1 MAKRVSPHPLSPIV
15 TLSRTAQAPSPPPR
29 RPQPPVA
36 ASAAAPAPLPLPL
49 PRPWDPCSPTRLL
62 PSVPLPFS
70 MSARNRFAS
79 MCLCVVRAA
88 VRAPAPL
95 PSSRTPQISGCKLQV
110 LSLLLLLGAGSLG
123 CSVSR
128 TGAVGRPSYQHPPF
142 THTPLFW
149 GCKPRFQVI
158 LCNWGSS
165 DVRAKGKGTTAT
177 PRPFPCLC
185 PNVLG
190 VQTWLQYHGNCRRW
204 GPEFQWGKTG
214 DPPFLPVLL

>member
-1 MAKRVSPHPLSPIV
+1 MQRGRNVSVLCKVKSTEKPLEPCKLIAKRVSPHPLSPIV
-15 TLSRTAQAPSPPPR
+15 TLSRTAQAPPPPL

-49 PRPWDPCSPTRLL
+49 PQPWDPRSLPPAPI

-88 VRAPAPL
+88 VRAPTPL

-110 LSLLLLLGAGSLG
+110 LSLFLLLGAGSLG

-128 TGAVGRPSYQHPPF
+128 TGAVGRPSYQHLHFHSHPS
-142 THTPLFW
+142 
-149 GCKPRFQVI
+149 V
-158 LCNWGSS
+158 S
-165 DVRAKGKGTTAT
+165 
-177 PRPFPCLC
+177 
-185 PNVLG
+185 G
-190 VQTWLQYHGNCRRW
+190 VQASVPGHSVQLRLQ
-204 GPEFQWGKTG
+204 
-214 DPPFLPVLL
+214 